1 MVNNLKSFEMPISQT
16 DEWCIRKELRKSLC
30 ITIIAPTK
38 TRLHST
44 ATTIKCSN
52 HNLTFWMFKC
62 RTTGKQQNIEYWNDF
77 VDLRCAFYSYTK
89 YHIYSAPFFSLLLS
103 CRAFQRSAQSTH
115 LEFLICS
122 DCGRYYIDCI
132 EMSDKSLFTCLDI
145 DIHLSYANSS

>member
-44 ATTIKCSN
+44 TATIKCSN
-52 HNLTFWMFKC
+52 HNLTFWMYKC

-89 YHIYSAPFFSLLLS
+89 YHIYSAPFFSFFLAFLPRFSTKCTEHTPRISNLFGLRALLHRLHWNEWQI
-103 CRAFQRSAQSTH
+103 F
-115 LEFLICS
+115 
-122 DCGRYYIDCI
+122 
-132 EMSDKSLFTCLDI
+132 
-145 DIHLSYANSS
+145 IHLPRHRHSFVVC